1 METAVKILYHH
12 RIASKDGQY
21 VHVEG
26 MTTALTQA
34 GHELHIVS
42 PKFSDESDFGSEGGI
57 AAKLKAAM
65 PQWLYELMEFG
76 YSLVVAAKLIRA
88 IVVFKPDVIYERYNT
103 FQPAGVILAK
113 LFGLPI
119 LQEVNAPLVA
129 ERSKY
134 SGLSLKRL
142 AKGIENFT
150 WRNSSVCLPVTG
162 VLAGHLRD
170 AGVPDERI
178 VAIPNG
184 IHEEFLADMDQRVQN
199 KPATDKLVIGFT
211 GFIHPWHGLDI
222 ALQAI
227 ADVERKDIHFIC
239 VGEGDIRP
247 DLERQASELGIAD
260 RVEFTGLVGREQ
272 IIDYVS
278 RFDIALQPA
287 VTEYAS
293 PLKLFEYLACGA
305 LVIAPAMDNIREILS
320 EENAL
325 LFDVEQS
332 QDSFRQQLI
341 YALNHFEQ
349 LQAMRAEARGLIDS
363 MGLTWQNNARRVVSL
378 AQDLLA
384 K

>member
-65 PQWLYELMEFG
+65 PQWIYELMEFA
-76 YSLVVAAKLIRA
+76 YSLIVAAKLIRA
-88 IVVFKPDVIYERYNT
+88 IIVFKPDVIYERYNT

-142 AKGIENFT
+142 AKAIENFT

-162 VLAGHLRD
+162 VLAGHLLD
-170 AGVPDERI
+170 AGVPEQKI
-178 VAIPNG
+178 VVIPNG
-184 IHEEFLADMDQRVQN
+184 IHEEFLADMDQRVKN

-260 RVEFTGLVGREQ
+260 RVEFTGLVGREA

-305 LVIAPAMDNIREILS
+305 LVIAPSMDNIREILS
-320 EENAL
+320 EDNAL

-341 YALNHFEQ
+341 YALNNFEQ
-349 LQAMRAEARGLIDS
+349 LQAMRTEARGLIDS
-363 MGLTWQNNARRVVSL
+363 MGLTWQNNARRVVGL